1 MTQSVKK
8 GIPTLERAERE
19 VSERHRPF
27 PCSGRSASA
36 LDPPRTRSTITRI
49 NLATLPPQPDLDLG
63 HSKNRYAIMSESLLS
78 SRNLAFELY
87 EVLDAEGLTRRE
99 RFAEHSRETFDAA
112 LGTARTIAEKYFAPH
127 NRKADENEPRYEN
140 GEAILIP
147 EVKPAVDAFLA
158 AGFLNASRDF
168 EAGGMQLPTLLSQ
181 ACFAHFQAANVGTT
195 AYPFLTMGAANLI
208 ESFGNDEQKQRFLQP
223 MIEGRFFGTMALTEP
238 HAGSSLSDIRTR
250 AEPAEDG
257 TYRLRGNKIFISGGD
272 HALSEN
278 IVHMVLAKL
287 PDAPGGVKGISLFIV
302 PKFLVNDDGSLG
314 KRNDVLLTGLFHKM
328 GWKGTTS
335 TGLNFGDNGECVGY
349 LVGKPHHGLSYM
361 FQMMNEA
368 RIGVGLGAVMLG
380 YSGYLYSLDYA
391 RDRPQGRLP
400 DSKSPESAP
409 VPIIQHADVRR
420 MLLTQKAYVEGAF
433 DLCLYASRLFD
444 DTQTGEAE
452 DARKHAHELLDLLT
466 PVVKSWPSEF
476 CLKANELAIQVL
488 GGHGYTRE
496 YPVEQ
501 YYRDNRLNPIHEGT
515 HGIQSL
521 DLLGRKLAQNGGTG
535 LKQLLRLISDTCER
549 AQGYDSLHELRQ
561 PLEQLVAHVQAV
573 TLGLLT
579 DLAQGRITST
589 LANSALY
596 LKVFGHTIIGWRWLE
611 QAIRAEEGLGKGHSA
626 DSDFYKGKLQAAR
639 YFLTRELPG
648 CHHELSILE
657 NRDDTCLAMRDDW
670 F

>member
-1 MTQSVKK
+1 
-8 GIPTLERAERE
+8 
-19 VSERHRPF
+19 
-27 PCSGRSASA
+27 
-36 LDPPRTRSTITRI
+36 
-49 NLATLPPQPDLDLG
+49 
-63 HSKNRYAIMSESLLS
+63 MSESLLS

-112 LGTARTIAEKYFAPH
+112 LGTARVIAEKYFAPH
-127 NRKADENEPRYEN
+127 NRKADENEPRYEK

-147 EVKPAVDAFLA
+147 EVKPAVDAFIA

-168 EAGGMQLPTLLSQ
+168 DVGGMQLPTLLSQ

-195 AYPFLTMGAANLI
+195 SYPFLTMGAANLI
-208 ESFGNDEQKQRFLQP
+208 ESFGSDEQKQRFLQP

-250 AEPAEDG
+250 AEPADNG

-272 HALSEN
+272 HSLSEN
-278 IVHMVLAKL
+278 IVHLVLAKL

-302 PKFLVNDDGSLG
+302 PKFLVHDDGSLG
-314 KRNDVLLTGLFHKM
+314 KRNDVLLAGLFHKM

-335 TGLNFGDNGECVGY
+335 TALNFGDNGECVGY

-380 YSGYLYSLDYA
+380 YAGYLYSLDYA

-400 DSKSPESAP
+400 DSKSPESTP

-444 DTQTGEAE
+444 DTQTGETE
-452 DARKHAHELLDLLT
+452 DVRKHAHELLDLLT

-535 LKQLLRLISDTCER
+535 LKQLLRLIANTCER
-549 AQGYDSLHELRQ
+549 AQAHESLVELRQ
-561 PLEQLVAHVQAV
+561 PLEQLIARLQAV
-573 TLGLLT
+573 TLGLLG

-596 LKVFGHTIIGWRWLE
+596 LKAFGHTVIGWRWLE
-611 QAIRAEEGLGKGHSA
+611 QAIRAEEGLGKGNSA
-626 DSDFYKGKLQAAR
+626 DSDFYHGKLQAAR
-639 YFLTRELPG
+639 YFLTWEVPG
-648 CHHELSILE
+648 SHHELTILE

>member
-1 MTQSVKK
+1 
-8 GIPTLERAERE
+8 
-19 VSERHRPF
+19 
-27 PCSGRSASA
+27 
-36 LDPPRTRSTITRI
+36 
-49 NLATLPPQPDLDLG
+49 
-63 HSKNRYAIMSESLLS
+63 MSESLLS

-87 EVLDAEGLTRRE
+87 EVLDAEALIRRE

-112 LGTARTIAEKYFAPH
+112 IGTARTIAEKYFAPH

-140 GEAILIP
+140 GAAVLIP
-147 EVKPAVDAFLA
+147 EVKPAVDAFLE
-158 AGFLNASRDF
+158 AGFLNAARDF

-181 ACFAHFQAANVGTT
+181 ACFAHFQAANAGTT

-250 AEPAEDG
+250 AEPAADG
-257 TYRLRGNKIFISGGD
+257 SYRLRGNKIFISGGD
-272 HALSEN
+272 HNLSEN

-314 KRNDVLLTGLFHKM
+314 KRNDVLLAGLFHKM

-335 TGLNFGDNGECVGY
+335 TALNFGDNGECVGY

-368 RIGVGLGAVMLG
+368 RIGVGMGAVMLG
-380 YSGYLYSLDYA
+380 YAGYLYSLDYA
-391 RDRPQGRLP
+391 RERPQGRLP
-400 DSKSPESAP
+400 DNKSPDSAP
-409 VPIIQHADVRR
+409 VSIIQHTDVRR

-433 DLCLYASRLFD
+433 DLGLYAARLFD
-444 DTQTGEAE
+444 DAQTGETE
-452 DARKHAHELLDLLT
+452 QIRQQAHELLDLLT
-466 PVVKSWPSEF
+466 PIVKSWPSEF
-476 CLKANELAIQVL
+476 CLKANELAIQIL

-501 YYRDNRLNPIHEGT
+501 HYRDNRLNPIHEGT

-521 DLLGRKLAQNGGTG
+521 DLLGRKLAQNGGAG
-535 LKQLLRLISDTCER
+535 LKQLVRLIADTAQR
-549 AQGYDSLHELRQ
+549 ASTHSQLDHLRQ
-561 PLEQLVAHVQAV
+561 PLEQLVTALQGV
-573 TLGLLT
+573 TVGLLT
-579 DLAQGRITST
+579 DLAQGKVNVA

-596 LKVFGHTIIGWRWLE
+596 LKAFGHTVIGWRWLE
-611 QAIRAEEGLGKGHSA
+611 QAIRAEEGLSRGYAA
-626 DSDFYKGKLQAAR
+626 DVDFYKGKLQAAR
-639 YFLTRELPG
+639 YFLTWEVPA
-648 CHHELSILE
+648 CHHELAILQA
-657 NRDDTCLAMRDDW
+657 RDDVCLSMQNEW

>member
-1 MTQSVKK
+1 MT
-8 GIPTLERAERE
+8 
-19 VSERHRPF
+19 F
-27 PCSGRSASA
+27 
-36 LDPPRTRSTITRI
+36 ITRI
-49 NLATLPPQPDLDLG
+49 NLATPSPFSGLDWG
-63 HSKNRYAIMSESLLS
+63 DIQSRCVAMSESLLS

-87 EVLDAEGLTRRE
+87 EVLDAEALIRRE

-112 LGTARTIAEKYFAPH
+112 IGTARTIAEKYFAPH

-140 GEAILIP
+140 GTAVLIP
-147 EVKPAVDAFLA
+147 EVKPAVDAFLE
-158 AGFLNASRDF
+158 AGFLNAARDF

-181 ACFAHFQAANVGTT
+181 ACFAHFQAANAGTT

-208 ESFGNDEQKQRFLQP
+208 ESFGSDEQKQRFLQP

-250 AEPAEDG
+250 AEPAADG
-257 TYRLRGNKIFISGGD
+257 SYRLRGNKIFISGGD
-272 HALSEN
+272 HNLSEN

-314 KRNDVLLTGLFHKM
+314 KRNDVLLAGLFHKM

-335 TGLNFGDNGECVGY
+335 TALNFGDNGECVGY

-368 RIGVGLGAVMLG
+368 RIGVGMGAVMLG
-380 YSGYLYSLDYA
+380 YAGYLYSLDYA

-400 DSKSPESAP
+400 DNKSPDSAP
-409 VPIIQHADVRR
+409 VSIIQHTDVRR

-433 DLCLYASRLFD
+433 DLGLYAARLFD
-444 DTQTGEAE
+444 DAQTGETE
-452 DARKHAHELLDLLT
+452 QIRLQAHELLDLLT
-466 PVVKSWPSEF
+466 PIVKSWPSEF
-476 CLKANELAIQVL
+476 CLKANELAIQIL

-501 YYRDNRLNPIHEGT
+501 HYRDNRLNPIHEGT

-521 DLLGRKLAQNGGTG
+521 DLLGRKLAQNGGAG
-535 LKQLLRLISDTCER
+535 LKQLVRLIADTTQR
-549 AQGYDSLHELRQ
+549 ASAHSQLDHLRQ
-561 PLEQLVAHVQAV
+561 PLEQLVTALQGV
-573 TLGLLT
+573 TVGLLT
-579 DLAQGRITST
+579 DLAQGKVNVA

-596 LKVFGHTIIGWRWLE
+596 LKAFGHTVIGWRWLE
-611 QAIRAEEGLGKGHSA
+611 QAIRAEEGLSRGNAA
-626 DSDFYKGKLQAAR
+626 DLDFYKGKLQAAR
-639 YFLTRELPG
+639 YFLTWEVPA
-648 CHHELSILE
+648 CHHELAILQA
-657 NRDDTCLAMRDDW
+657 RDDVCLSMQNEW